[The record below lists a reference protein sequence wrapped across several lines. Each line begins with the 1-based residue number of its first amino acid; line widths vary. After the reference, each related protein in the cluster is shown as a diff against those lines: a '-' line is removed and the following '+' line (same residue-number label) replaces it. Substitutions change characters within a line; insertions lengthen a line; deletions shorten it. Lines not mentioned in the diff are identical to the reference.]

1 MADRVHVTDY
11 TRGPVC
17 PLCGR
22 AYAPGHNRK
31 ERILLRDNDF
41 RSYMT
46 LVLGV
51 VINGDR

>member
-11 TRGPVC
+11 TRGPAC

-22 AYAPGHNRK
+22 AYPPGHNRK

-41 RSYMT
+41 RTRMA

-51 VINGDR
+51 IRGDR